1 MRKEM
6 KILLVEDDENLGSI
20 TSDYL
25 NAKGYD
31 CTWEKDGELGYQ
43 AFTNNTFDIVILDV
57 MMPVKDGFS
66 TAKDIR
72 GIDKQVPIVFLTA
85 KSMKEDTLKGFEIGA
100 DDYITKP
107 FNMEELIARINAI
120 VKRTSKETENH
131 FDDLSIGNFTFNP
144 KMQLLT
150 IDDKTFNLTTK
161 ECDLLILL
169 YKNKNDILERNHA
182 LKAVWGDDNYFNG
195 RSMDVYIA
203 KLRKYLKNDSS
214 IQIINVHGRGF
225 KLLV

>member
-1 MRKEM
+1 MSRKL

-25 NAKGYD
+25 NAKDYE
-31 CTWEKDGELGYQ
+31 CIWEKNGELGYQ
-43 AFTNNTFDIVILDV
+43 AFTKSTFDIVILDV

-120 VKRTSKETENH
+120 VKRASKETETH
-131 FDDLSIGNFTFNP
+131 FDDLSIGNFIFNP
-144 KMQLLT
+144 KMQLLS
-150 IDDKTFNLTTK
+150 IKDKTFNLTTK
-161 ECDLLILL
+161 ECDL
-169 YKNKNDILERNHA
+169 
-182 LKAVWGDDNYFNG
+182 
-195 RSMDVYIA
+195 
-203 KLRKYLKNDSS
+203 
-214 IQIINVHGRGF
+214 
-225 KLLV
+225 